1 MRGGSKSKTR
11 PVNGP
16 KGYIAFD
23 LDLTLGCFQ
32 HTNPLAYFWGLETL
46 SPAEENRL
54 SAALKNRLRA
64 AQRRFAS
71 QLLKSSDLL
80 PLVLRKNIETLFGP
94 IPFLKGEGRLGK
106 VIIYSNSGVT
116 SSLQLAADLIEQK
129 FESPGIFSLLAD
141 VNHPIR
147 KKFDYNPQNP
157 GDPLKQFSTLQRL
170 FKEAG
175 ASQPPQPQQT
185 LFVDDRND
193 HVLREEMRN
202 GLTYIAPQ
210 PYITHPT
217 QEQRERLFYIGFDAL
232 HSQGLLNNEEYLKS
246 PLFKRNLH
254 DGTHIETF
262 MDLFLWIWKT
272 MIERPE
278 SSGSS
283 IWQDDT
289 AALQAH
295 MERYLEKIQNP
306 SAQKVYDGKKYS
318 SPDAV
323 GDGEA
328 PVVVF

>member
-16 KGYIAFD
+16 KAYIAFD

-80 PLVLRKNIETLFGP
+80 PLVLRKNIETLFRP
-94 IPFLKGEGRLGK
+94 IPFLKDEGQLGK

-116 SSLQLAADLIEQK
+116 SSLQLAANLIEQK
-129 FESPGIFSLLAD
+129 LEAPGLFSLLAD

-157 GDPLKQFSTLQRL
+157 GDPLKQFSTLQAL
-170 FKEAG
+170 FKKAG
-175 ASQPPQPQQT
+175 GQEPQAQQT

-193 HVLREEMRN
+193 HVLRNEIPN
-202 GLTYIAPQ
+202 GLTYIVPQ

-217 QEQRERLFYIGFDAL
+217 REQRERLFYMGFDAL
-232 HSQGLLNNEEYLKS
+232 HSQGLLNNDEYLES
-246 PLFKRNLH
+246 PFFNRTLY
-254 DGTHIETF
+254 DGTKIETF
-262 MDLFLWIWKT
+262 MDIFLWIWKT
-272 MIERPE
+272 MVEMPE
-278 SSGSS
+278 SSGGST
-283 IWQDDT
+283 WQDDT
-289 AALQAH
+289 AALRAQ
-295 MERYLEKIQNP
+295 MQQYLEKI
-306 SAQKVYDGKKYS
+306 K
-318 SPDAV
+318 DA
-323 GDGEA
+323 A
-328 PVVVF
+328 T